1 MKNLIEW
8 LEEHKKAILILV
20 AIFIIILI
28 ICKVNKNKRI
38 AENIARENKERRI
51 EEQAMQDMQMYD
63 YMYDE
68 NAVVNDIPLY

>member
-1 MKNLIEW
+1 MFRKTHRRYLYKNLIEW

-38 AENIARENKERRI
+38 AENIARENEERRI
-51 EEQAMQDMQMYD
+51 EEQAMKM
-63 YMYDE
+63 
-68 NAVVNDIPLY
+68 A

>member
-28 ICKVNKNKRI
+28 ICKVNKRI
-38 AENIARENKERRI
+38 AENIARENEERRI

>member
-38 AENIARENKERRI
+38 AENIARENEERRI

-63 YMYDE
+63 PP
-68 NAVVNDIPLY
+68 AI